1 MLTLILSEVWTVNDL
16 IERVGPIERPVA
28 LKALLAWVDRGV
40 LREENDEADIQ
51 RFRLLESAPTDV
63 GSVPVGMSTAGSRVA
78 LTEEQ
83 PAVLTVQQQQAD
95 QMKVYWKVRSS
106 VLYLVLCPECP
117 VCDSSSRVCSRIWAD
132 SHWTAFRRCSSLR
145 RVMTAHPTSW
155 AYLWTRPVAR
165 VLSTSRTEFGVS
177 IGNKMP
183 ARSVLRFF
191 LESEE
196 AQSERRK
203 RHLSFGYSM
212 CFCGRFLGCQPSS
225 GHEELSFASVKRSIY
240 KAAQD
245 VAEKRRLDLVSL
257 VFDERYCFVLY
268 GCGVSTSVKKKKKNL

>member
-1 MLTLILSEVWTVNDL
+1 VLTLILSEVWTVNDL

-63 GSVPVGMSTAGSRVA
+63 GSVPVGMTTAGSRVA

-95 QMKVYWKVRSS
+95 QMKVYWKVRSL

-117 VCDSSSRVCSRIWAD
+117 VGDSSSRVCSRIWAD
-132 SHWTAFRRCSSLR
+132 YHWTAFRRCSSLR

-155 AYLWTRPVAR
+155 AYLWTRRVAR
-165 VLSTSRTEFGVS
+165 VLSTSRTEFGAS

-203 RHLSFGYSM
+203 RHFSFGYSM

-257 VFDERYCFVLY
+257 VFDERYCFVLH